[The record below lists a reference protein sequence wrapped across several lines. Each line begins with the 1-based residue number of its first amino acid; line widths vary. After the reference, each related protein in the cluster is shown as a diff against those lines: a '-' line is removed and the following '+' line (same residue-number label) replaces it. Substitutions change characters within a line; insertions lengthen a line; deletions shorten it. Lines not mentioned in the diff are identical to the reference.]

1 MGPYE
6 QKTGERETI
15 PAGRVQR
22 AVGGVVV
29 VALGLTAMAG
39 CARISTQDRQVMAAD
54 LPRPQLIVVHDFIVS
69 PHEVTLDSGIRS
81 RLQRLITDSS
91 GDQERLK
98 AAQSVARVL
107 TEALVKEVGALG
119 IPTVAAEVAPA
130 TAGAAPTASIH
141 GQFLSIDE
149 GNQTRR
155 MFVGFGA
162 GASEVRLLVQVFET
176 TNQREHLVEDFYST
190 VKSSRK
196 PGMGPF
202 APAGA
207 AMGHAASS
215 AALSGGVGIASE
227 RNQTVQGDAQNVA
240 KEIAKQIKE
249 LFAKEGWISK

>member
-1 MGPYE
+1 MGPH
-6 QKTGERETI
+6 ERKQTV

-22 AVGGVVV
+22 AIVGVVV
-29 VALGLTAMAG
+29 AGLGLTAMAG
-39 CARISTQDRQVMAAD
+39 CARTSTQDRQVMASA
-54 LPRPQLIVVHDFIVS
+54 LPRPQLIIVHDFIVS

-98 AAQSVARVL
+98 AAQSVSHVL

-119 IPTVAAEVAPA
+119 IPTVPAEAAPA
-130 TAGAAPTASIH
+130 TGAAPTVSIH
-141 GQFLSIDE
+141 GQFLTIDE

-155 MFVGFGA
+155 LFVGFGA

-176 TNQREHLVEDFYST
+176 TNQRQNLVEDFYST

-202 APAGA
+202 AGAGA

-215 AALSGGVGIASE
+215 AAVSSVVGIASE

-240 KEIAKQIKE
+240 KEIAKQLKE
-249 LFAKEGWISK
+249 LFAREGWISK

>member
-1 MGPYE
+1 MGPH
-6 QKTGERETI
+6 ERKQTV

-22 AVGGVVV
+22 AIVGVVV
-29 VALGLTAMAG
+29 VGLGLTAMAG
-39 CARISTQDRQVMAAD
+39 CARTSTQGPQVMPTG

-81 RLQRLITDSS
+81 RLGRLVTDSS
-91 GDQERLK
+91 GDQERLR
-98 AAQSVARVL
+98 AAQSVAHVL
-107 TEALVKEVGALG
+107 TEALVKEIGALG
-119 IPTVAAEVAPA
+119 IPTVAAEAAPA
-130 TAGAAPTASIH
+130 TRGAVPTASIH

-202 APAGA
+202 SGAGA

-215 AALSGGVGIASE
+215 AAGSGGAGIASE

-249 LFAKEGWISK
+249 LFSREGWISK

>member
-1 MGPYE
+1 MEPHGR
-6 QKTGERETI
+6 KTGARETV

-22 AVGGVVV
+22 AVVGVVV
-29 VALGLTAMAG
+29 LGLGLTAMAG
-39 CARISTQDRQVMAAD
+39 CARTSTQDRQVMATG

-69 PHEVTLDSGIRS
+69 PHEVTLDSGMRS
-81 RLQRLITDSS
+81 RLERLVTDSS

-98 AAQSVARVL
+98 AAQSVAHVL

-119 IPTVAAEVAPA
+119 IPTVAAEAAPA
-130 TAGAAPTASIH
+130 TPGAAPTVSIH

-202 APAGA
+202 AGAGA
-207 AMGHAASS
+207 ALGHAASS
-215 AALSGGVGIASE
+215 AALSAGVGIASE